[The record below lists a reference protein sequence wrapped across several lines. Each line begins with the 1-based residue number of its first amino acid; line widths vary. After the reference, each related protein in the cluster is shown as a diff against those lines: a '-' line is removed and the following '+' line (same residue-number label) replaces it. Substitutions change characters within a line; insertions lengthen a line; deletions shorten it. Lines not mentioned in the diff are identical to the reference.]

1 MFEEIALDAV
11 KMLIL
16 LFWVSIAFVIISGA
30 FWMRSNKKA

>member
-1 MFEEIALDAV
+1 MFEEIAFGAV

-16 LFWVSIAFVIISGA
+16 LFWVAIAFVIISGA

>member
-1 MFEEIALDAV
+1 MFEEIAFDAV

-30 FWMRSNKKA
+30 FWVRYNKKA